1 MAETAEPIPATTII
15 GIDLG
20 TTNSLVALT
29 ERGVP
34 VVLPDEHGHT
44 LLASVV
50 YFPVDGSAPVVGEA
64 AKKHLSFEPERTVYS
79 AKRLMG
85 KGAADVAAERTTL
98 SYALSDDARFAESVR
113 IDLGAGG
120 GRSCRRPKSRP

>member
-1 MAETAEPIPATTII
+1 MAETAEPFPATTII

-20 TTNSLVALT
+20 TTNSLVAVT

-34 VVLPDEHGHT
+34 VVLPDEQGHT

-64 AKKHLSFEPERTVYS
+64 ARHIPAEVETRHSELPWHRMRGLRNVLVHEYFGVSLTTVWET
-79 AKRLMG
+79 ATRNLPPL
-85 KGAADVAAERTTL
+85 VPQLR
-98 SYALSDDARFAESVR
+98 R
-113 IDLGAGG
+113 ILEEEQ
-120 GRSCRRPKSRP
+120 S